1 MIMLVGML
9 SFVRIT
15 QGIRFEIDREE
26 CVSHNVECEGDTL
39 HCSFV
44 VVKADNPWHYSDEGV
59 ELTVTGPSDE
69 RVRDFDRR
77 STATFE
83 FVAYKK
89 GLYKFCFTNKSPYH
103 ETPDFDI
110 HVAHYA
116 YHDQHA
122 KDEHINPILDQI
134 AKLEEA
140 LYDIHFQQHWFDAQ
154 TERQS
159 IVNKTMSRRAIYK
172 AMLGS
177 FFLIT
182 ASFLQIHL
190 LKRLFDRKQGLSRV

>member
-1 MIMLVGML
+1 MLNVKVTLFIVLLLSLRLIIHGINLMKVL
-9 SFVRIT
+9 NSLHVSFYLFSFSFVLFF
-15 QGIRFEIDREE
+15 RF
-26 CVSHNVECEGDTL
+26 
-39 HCSFV
+39 HCPLSCTDHWSFLN
-44 VVKADNPWHYSDEGV
+44 ARWDYQ
-59 ELTVTGPSDE
+59 VTGPSDE

-122 KDEHINPILDQI
+122 KDGENETIFLPFFFRSLMI
-134 AKLEEA
+134 
-140 LYDIHFQQHWFDAQ
+140 F
-154 TERQS
+154 
-159 IVNKTMSRRAIYK
+159 VNICRAY
-172 AMLGS
+172 
-177 FFLIT
+177 
-182 ASFLQIHL
+182 
-190 LKRLFDRKQGLSRV
+190 